1 MHAVHDMHAMHVM
14 HAMHAMH
21 IPCAYQVRLEQFERA
36 LLQGRATIVGGYL
49 ILFGLQAPQ
58 TCCRL

>member
-1 MHAVHDMHAMHVM
+1 MHAVHAM